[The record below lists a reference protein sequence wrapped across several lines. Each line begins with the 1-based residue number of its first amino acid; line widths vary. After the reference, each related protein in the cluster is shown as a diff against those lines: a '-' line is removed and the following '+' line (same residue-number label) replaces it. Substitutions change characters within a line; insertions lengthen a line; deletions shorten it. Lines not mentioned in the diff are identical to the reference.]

1 MNLNSFLYVAE
12 IERCGSI
19 NRAAQNLYTSQSN
32 LSTAL
37 KSLEDE
43 LGYPIFKRT
52 SNGSVPT
59 PEGYLFIQSAK
70 AILAEMEKIK
80 GIPLRVGIGDTISI
94 TCNWSA
100 QILQSLVDFKEQ
112 DHPETHDT
120 YRETSIRQN
129 FECIYENQYC
139 LAIIDCFHTLS
150 EMYQERA
157 ANTKLEAV
165 VMKEC
170 VPAVALMSRHHP
182 LAHQE
187 SVTMK
192 EIYAYP
198 LVLFEDYQDPEQHRL
213 LKLQPRQQILYLF
226 DRGSLLDVVQTSNSI
241 SILKKNTY
249 VDSAQYGI
257 AELPIRDCPDSYDI
271 VMLKRS
277 YYQMNRREEAFI
289 RYLQAQL

>member
-1 MNLNSFLYVAE
+1 M
-12 IERCGSI
+12 
-19 NRAAQNLYTSQSN
+19 
-32 LSTAL
+32 

-70 AILAEMEKIK
+70 AYPGGNGENK
-80 GIPLRVGIGDTISI
+80 GDPAACRHRRHHLHH
-94 TCNWSA
+94 
-100 QILQSLVDFKEQ
+100 LQLVSSDPSKPGGFQ
-112 DHPETHDT
+112 RAGSPETHDT

-129 FECIYENQYC
+129 FECIYENQYR

-165 VMKEC
+165 VMKER
-170 VPAVALMSRHHP
+170 VPAVALMSKHHP

>member
-1 MNLNSFLYVAE
+1 
-12 IERCGSI
+12 
-19 NRAAQNLYTSQSN
+19 
-32 LSTAL
+32 
-37 KSLEDE
+37 
-43 LGYPIFKRT
+43 
-52 SNGSVPT
+52 
-59 PEGYLFIQSAK
+59 
-70 AILAEMEKIK
+70 
-80 GIPLRVGIGDTISI
+80 
-94 TCNWSA
+94 
-100 QILQSLVDFKEQ
+100 
-112 DHPETHDT
+112 
-120 YRETSIRQN
+120 
-129 FECIYENQYC
+129 
-139 LAIIDCFHTLS
+139 
-150 EMYQERA
+150 MYQERA

-165 VMKEC
+165 VMKER
-170 VPAVALMSRHHP
+170 VPAVALMSKHHP

>member
-37 KSLEDE
+37 KSLEEE
-43 LGYPIFKRT
+43 LGYSVFKRT

-59 PEGYLFIQSAK
+59 AEGYLFIQSAK

-80 GIPLRVGIGDTISI
+80 GIPFRVGIGDTISI
-94 TCNWSA
+94 SCNWSA
-100 QILQSLVDFKEQ
+100 QILQSLMEFKAQ

-129 FECIYENQYC
+129 FECIYENRYR
-139 LAIIDCFHTLS
+139 LAIIDCFHSLS
-150 EMYQERA
+150 KPYRERA
-157 ANTKLEAV
+157 RNTNLEAE

-170 VPAVALMSRHHP
+170 VPAVALMSMHHP
-182 LAHQE
+182 LAQQK

-198 LVLFEDYQDPEQHRL
+198 LVLFEDYQDPQQHRIL
-213 LKLQPRQQILYLF
+213 RLQPSQQILYLF
-226 DRGSLLDVVQTSNSI
+226 DRGSLLDVVQTSSSI

-249 VDSAQYGI
+249 VDSDQYGI
-257 AELPIRDCPDSYDI
+257 VELPISDCPDTYDI

-289 RYLQAQL
+289 HYLRMQL

>member
-1 MNLNSFLYVAE
+1 MIFLNRNKGWIHS
-12 IERCGSI
+12 R
-19 NRAAQNLYTSQSN
+19 RASVSYTH
-32 LSTAL
+32 L
-37 KSLEDE
+37 DV
-43 LGYPIFKRT
+43 YKR
-52 SNGSVPT
+52 
-59 PEGYLFIQSAK
+59 Q
-70 AILAEMEKIK
+70 
-80 GIPLRVGIGDTISI
+80 
-94 TCNWSA
+94 
-100 QILQSLVDFKEQ
+100 
-112 DHPETHDT
+112 
-120 YRETSIRQN
+120 
-129 FECIYENQYC
+129 
-139 LAIIDCFHTLS
+139 TLS

-170 VPAVALMSRHHP
+170 VPAVALMSKHHP

-257 AELPIRDCPDSYDI
+257 AELPIRCLLYTS
-271 VMLKRS
+271 MRS
-277 YYQMNRREEAFI
+277 AEIHFRSCRCTCRAFAVPSSTVNP
-289 RYLQAQL
+289 RTCLLYTSRCV